1 MVRGDIINP
10 RGEYWKDGD
19 NMEHKGT
26 SNLREER
33 QEREKK
39 EKVYRDNFYKAI
51 LALETMEECDA
62 FFQDVC
68 TIKELSDLIRRL
80 EVAKMLSEGVVFNDI
95 SKETGMSSTTISRVN
110 KALNYGPGGYA
121 MVLERLEQSGVHAA
135 GEQQEDEKNKKT
147 KKTSK

>member
-1 MVRGDIINP
+1 M
-10 RGEYWKDGD
+10 
-19 NMEHKGT
+19 
-26 SNLREER
+26 
-33 QEREKK
+33 
-39 EKVYRDNFYKAI
+39 

-121 MVLERLEQSGVHAA
+121 MVLERLEQSGAHAA
-135 GEQQEDEKNKKT
+135 GEQHEEEKNKKT